1 MNLLFVAPSA
11 YLLGG
16 VQDWL
21 ADLVAD
27 QRQRG
32 MKVTVAVPDDS
43 FHRRSPYAER
53 YPSLAL
59 KPSPAEAWEGSLLY
73 PDRPA

>member
-27 QRQRG
+27 QRQPVLHAPQQVG
-32 MKVTVAVPDDS
+32 GWGHEEKVHAG
-43 FHRRSPYAER
+43 RS
-53 YPSLAL
+53 
-59 KPSPAEAWEGSLLY
+59 G
-73 PDRPA
+73 